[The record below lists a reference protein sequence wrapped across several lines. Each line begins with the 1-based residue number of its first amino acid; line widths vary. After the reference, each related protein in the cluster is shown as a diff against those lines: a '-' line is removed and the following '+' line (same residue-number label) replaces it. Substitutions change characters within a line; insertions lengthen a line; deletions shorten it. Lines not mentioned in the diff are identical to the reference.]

1 MRARYRVGMT
11 GAGRNSFT
19 IGRAAALGALACAA
33 VCAAAHAAD
42 APGAD
47 AEPEIL
53 PILNEQILLLATVV
67 AAVAALPPL
76 IEFLVD
82 RRKRLERLALSLEV
96 TTVAGLHPR
105 LAGMDGLLAGIADL
119 IDRARRPQAYSR
131 VSLGNE
137 ILIIGPA
144 LSGKKSLAHRVAQEA
159 GLERVITVYNPRN
172 ADALAKA
179 RSLALAD
186 EDRRVMLLLPR
197 IDAAFEDADDEA
209 LSELD
214 ALVESVSE
222 RANVLVVGT
231 AVRFVLGSELDN
243 LFGIKL
249 TMPGAEVG
257 GAHPPTRSDPALDH
271 MLREV
276 ARFYLTRAR
285 NNGLVLDAMTEDECS
300 ARILERVTN
309 PAEIEDIVAVCL
321 TAAIHRASAEPRA
334 RLVATP
340 ELLEVAIRRVVPG
353 AAA

>member
-11 GAGRNSFT
+11 GAGRNSLT
-19 IGRAAALGALACAA
+19 VGRAVALGALACAA
-33 VCAAAHAAD
+33 VGGAAR
-42 APGAD
+42 GAEEAGAG

-96 TTVAGLHPR
+96 TPVSGLRPR

-119 IDRARRPQAYSR
+119 IDRARRPQAYTR

-243 LFGIKL
+243 LFGTKIAL
-249 TMPGAEVG
+249 PGAEVG
-257 GAHPPTRSDPALDH
+257 GAQSPVRRDPALNR
-271 MLREV
+271 MLGEV
-276 ARFYLTRAR
+276 ARFYLARAR
-285 NNGLVLDAMTEDECS
+285 DNGLVLEGMTEDECS
-300 ARILERVTN
+300 ARILERVSN

-321 TAAIHRASAEPRA
+321 TAAIHRASAEAHA
-334 RLVATP
+334 RVVATP
-340 ELLEVAIRRVVPG
+340 ELLDVAMGRVVPG
-353 AAA
+353 AL

>member
-1 MRARYRVGMT
+1 M
-11 GAGRNSFT
+11 
-19 IGRAAALGALACAA
+19 ALRALAWAA
-33 VCAAAHAAD
+33 V
-42 APGAD
+42 GARAIGAEQAGAE

-96 TTVAGLHPR
+96 TPVSGLRPR

-119 IDRARRPQAYSR
+119 IDRARRPQAYAR
-131 VSLGNE
+131 LSLGNE

-186 EDRRVMLLLPR
+186 ADRRVMLLLPR

-257 GAHPPTRSDPALDH
+257 GAHAPTRRDPALDR

-276 ARFYLTRAR
+276 AAFYLGRAR
-285 NNGLVLDAMTEDECS
+285 SNGLEIEGMTEEECT
-300 ARILERVTN
+300 ARILERACN
-309 PAEIEDIVAVCL
+309 PAEIEDIVAVCM
-321 TAAIHRASAEPRA
+321 TAAIHRASAVSNA

-340 ELLEVAIRRVVPG
+340 ELLEVAIGRVVPG